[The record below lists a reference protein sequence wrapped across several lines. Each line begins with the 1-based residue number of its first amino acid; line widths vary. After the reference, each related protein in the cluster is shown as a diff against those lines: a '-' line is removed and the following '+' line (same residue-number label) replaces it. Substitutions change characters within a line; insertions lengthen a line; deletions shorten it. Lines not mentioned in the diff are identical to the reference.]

1 MLGYSNIKLSN
12 FRRCTIDPLQTE
24 NITKRRK
31 ERKNSTGN
39 PSRKNAKTACGKNG
53 GSLSRRQPKLKMTK
67 LHKLNDRENL
77 AFL

>member
-53 GSLSRRQPKLKMTK
+53 GSAARRPLTLM
-67 LHKLNDRENL
+67 
-77 AFL
+77 